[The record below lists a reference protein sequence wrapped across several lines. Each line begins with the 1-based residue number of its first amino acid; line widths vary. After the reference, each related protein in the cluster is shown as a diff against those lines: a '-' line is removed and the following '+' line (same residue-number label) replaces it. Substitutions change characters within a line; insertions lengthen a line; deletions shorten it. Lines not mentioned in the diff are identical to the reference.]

1 MSPQDKVRSIT
12 ADAILLAAEPEQIF
26 GLFASPRPHWI
37 DDLEIMFHAL
47 ARVWHPDRA
56 QDPVRSKSVMQ
67 ALLELRGRAGQKI
80 AAGTYGAV
88 MSVTIKAK
96 ETYTDLAPL
105 CAGDICDVYTASY
118 VPDGKPAKRALVKL
132 VRDPR
137 DADLLR
143 AEMSTLQHFF
153 AQAGSDDAH
162 FKKYLPR
169 PLESAMVSVGSA
181 ARPANILSLTQDS
194 HTLVEIMAAYPQG
207 VHPADMAWMW
217 RRVLEILSWVHSHK
231 RVHGAILPCHILLN
245 TEIHGGRIVDWCH
258 SVESGSRIK
267 AVVPAYEAFYPPE
280 VQDRQPATSA
290 TDLYMTARCMKAL
303 LGEQVI
309 PVRISRILDACLIER
324 AGMRFSNPWEVYELL
339 DKALRAEYGPPTFR
353 TFTMPGKPAGD
364 DPGIHPSQEDLS

>member
-26 GLFASPRPHWI
+26 GRFASPRPHWI
-37 DDLEIMFHAL
+37 DDLEIMFRGL

-56 QDPVRSKSVMQ
+56 QDPARAKSVMQ

-132 VRDPR
+132 ARDPR

-169 PLESAMVSVGSA
+169 PLESAMVSAGSA

-194 HTLVEIMAAYPQG
+194 HTLAEIVAAHPDG
-207 VHPADMAWMW
+207 IHPADMAWMW
-217 RRVLEILSWVHSHK
+217 RRVLEILSWVHSHRK
-231 RVHGAILPCHILLN
+231 VHGAILPPHILFN
-245 TEIHGGRIVDWCH
+245 TTIHGGRLIDWCH

-267 AVVPAYEAFYPPE
+267 AISPAYEAFYPPE

-290 TDLYMTARCMKAL
+290 TDLYMLARCMKAL
-303 LGEQVI
+303 LGGQLV
-309 PVRISRILDACLIER
+309 PARISRILDACLIVR
-324 AGMRFSNPWEVYELL
+324 SSARFSNPWEVYELL
-339 DKALRAEYGPPTFR
+339 DKALRAEYGPPAFR
-353 TFTMPGKPAGD
+353 LFVMPNKPSVAD
-364 DPGIHPSQEDLS
+364 